1 MRPGRLDR
9 IVYVSLPDFQT
20 RKEIFELK
28 AREIPVAD
36 DVDVEDLARRTEKY
50 SGAEL
55 AAVCNEAAY
64 LALDTD
70 INCARIGRAHFE
82 AALKI
87 VTPRTSDESVAYFD
101 NFSFN
106 MNSNQNQV

>member
-9 IVYVSLPDFQT
+9 IVYVSLPDLQT

-28 AREIPVAD
+28 AKEIPLAD
-36 DVDVEDLARRTEKY
+36 DVDFDELALRTEKY

-64 LALDTD
+64 LALDAD
-70 INCARIGRAHFE
+70 INSSRIERAHFE
-82 AALKI
+82 AALKL
-87 VTPRTSDESVAYFD
+87 VTPRTSNESIAYFD

-106 MNSNQNQV
+106 MSSV

>member
-9 IVYVSLPDFQT
+9 IVYVSLPDEQT

-28 AREIPVAD
+28 SREIPFDA
-36 DVDVEDLARRTEKY
+36 DVDINELARRTHKY

-64 LALDTD
+64 LALDSD
-70 INCARIGRAHFE
+70 IECARVARAHLE
-82 AALKI
+82 AALRI
-87 VTPRTSDESVAYFD
+87 VTPRTSDESIAYFD

-106 MNSNQNQV
+106 MSSSLN

>member
-9 IVYVSLPDFQT
+9 IVYVSLPDLQT
-20 RKEIFELK
+20 RQEIFELK
-28 AREIPVAD
+28 SREIPFAQ
-36 DVDVEDLARRTEKY
+36 DVDLADLARKTAKY

-64 LALDTD
+64 LALDCD
-70 INCARIGRAHFE
+70 IECAHVSREHLE

-87 VTPRTSDESVAYFD
+87 VTPRTSDESIAYFD

-106 MNSNQNQV
+106 MSSSNV

>member
-9 IVYVSLPDFQT
+9 IVYVSLPDLQT

-28 AREIPVAD
+28 SREIPFAD
-36 DVDVEDLARRTEKY
+36 DVDLDELAKRTVKY

-64 LALDTD
+64 LALDSD
-70 INCARIGRAHFE
+70 IECARVSREHLE
-82 AALKI
+82 AALSI

-101 NFSFN
+101 NFNFNMSSSFN
-106 MNSNQNQV
+106 

>member
-9 IVYVSLPDFQT
+9 IVYVSLPDQQT

-28 AREIPVAD
+28 SKEIPIAE
-36 DVDVEDLARRTEKY
+36 DVDLDELVRKTEKY

-55 AAVCNEAAY
+55 AAVCSEAAF
-64 LALDTD
+64 LALESD
-70 INCARIGRAHFE
+70 INCTKIEQIHFDL
-82 AALKI
+82 ALKI
-87 VTPRTSDESVAYFD
+87 VTPRTTDESIAYFN

-106 MNSNQNQV
+106 MGATLHQI